1 MFKRASGLHYHRFL
15 RRLHGAH
22 LFDWYLEIGCR
33 TGESL
38 APVRSKTIGVDPFF
52 RAAINIIGKKPALHI
67 LQQTSDEFFASGFLP
82 NNGIKLSAS
91 FLDGMHLFE
100 FLLRDF
106 INTEAQSS
114 PDSVIMLHD
123 CVPYDVE
130 MTTRDLANLPY
141 RAWTGDVW
149 KLIPILQTY
158 RPDLT
163 LTVFDCR
170 PTGLVCVTGLSPA
183 STVLTENY
191 DHIIEQYQH
200 VKLDTFGIERFAD
213 SFELTSALEC
223 SRAGFPQW
231 KAASI
236 DPSLAIQP
244 QLVST

>member
-52 RAAINIIGKKPALHI
+52 RAATNIIGKKPALHI
-67 LQQTSDEFFASGFLP
+67 LQQTSDEFFASGFLA
-82 NNGIKLSAS
+82 NARIKLSAS

-106 INTEAQSS
+106 IGTEAQST

-123 CVPYDVE
+123 CVPYDLE
-130 MTTRDLANLPY
+130 MTTRDLSNLPSG
-141 RAWTGDVW
+141 AWTGDVW
-149 KLIPILQTY
+149 KLIPILQEY

-163 LTVFDCR
+163 LTVIDCR
-170 PTGLVCVTGLSPA
+170 PTGLVCVTGLAPGN
-183 STVLTENY
+183 TVLADNY
-191 DHIIEQYQH
+191 DMIVKQYQG
-200 VKLDTFGIERFAD
+200 VTLDAHGIKRFGD
-213 SFELTSALEC
+213 SFELTNALEC
-223 SRAGFPQW
+223 EQAGFPQW

>member
-15 RRLHGAH
+15 RRLHSAH

-52 RAAINIIGKKPALHI
+52 RAEINIIGKKPALHI
-67 LQQTSDEFFASGFLP
+67 AQQTSDDFFASGFLA
-82 NNGIKLSAS
+82 NNRIKLSTS

-106 INTEAQSS
+106 INTEAQS
-114 PDSVIMLHD
+114 DAEGVIMLHD
-123 CVPYDVE
+123 CVPFSYE
-130 MTTRDLANLPY
+130 MTTRDLANLPQ

-149 KLIPILQTY
+149 KLIPILQAY

-163 LTVFDCR
+163 LTVLDCR
-170 PTGLVCVTGLSPA
+170 PTGLVCVTGLSPGNK
-183 STVLTENY
+183 VLADNYEN
-191 DHIIEQYQH
+191 IIRQYQD
-200 VKLDTFGIERFAD
+200 VTLEAFGAERFFD
-213 SFELTSALEC
+213 SFELASALEC
-223 SRAGFPQW
+223 EQAGFPQW

>member
-1 MFKRASGLHYHRFL
+1 MFKRASGLQYHRFL

-33 TGESL
+33 TGDSL

-52 RAAINIIGKKPALHI
+52 RAEVNIIGNKPALHI
-67 LQQTSDEFFASGFLP
+67 LQQTSDEFFASGFLA
-82 NNGIKLSAS
+82 NNRIKLSTS

-106 INTEAQSS
+106 INTEALS
-114 PDSVIMLHD
+114 DGNGVIMLHD
-123 CVPYDVE
+123 CVPFNYE
-130 MTTRDLANLPY
+130 MTTRDLANLPQ

-149 KLIPILQTY
+149 KLIPILQAY

-163 LTVFDCR
+163 LAVLDCR
-170 PTGLVCVTGLSPA
+170 PTGLVCVTGLSPRNM
-183 STVLTENY
+183 VLADNY
-191 DHIIEQYQH
+191 DNIIKQYQD
-200 VKLDTFGIERFAD
+200 VTLEAFGIERFFD
-213 SFELTSALEC
+213 SFEFASALEC
-223 SRAGFPQW
+223 EQAGFPQW